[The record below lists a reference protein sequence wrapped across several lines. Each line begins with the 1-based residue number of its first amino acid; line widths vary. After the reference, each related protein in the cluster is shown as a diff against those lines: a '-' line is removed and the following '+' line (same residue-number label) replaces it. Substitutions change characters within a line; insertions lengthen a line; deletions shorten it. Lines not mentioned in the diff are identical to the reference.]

1 MARER
6 PSAPDDVG
14 AAKSAAPVSD
24 FSMLMAL
31 CHDLEKSRDFYRN
44 VLGLKIVT
52 DQVPQWVDFDLGG
65 GKRLGLH
72 PEGAGRKATPGTL
85 QLGFAVPNVDKFIT
99 DARVMGARIL
109 QEPFDAPFGRIA
121 ILSDPDG
128 YAVQVFT
135 PRR

>member
-1 MARER
+1 MADASQSK
-6 PSAPDDVG
+6 PN
-14 AAKSAAPVSD
+14 VSVSE

-31 CHDLEKSRDFYRN
+31 CRDLEKSRDFYRN
-44 VLGLKIVT
+44 VLGLRVMT
-52 DQVPQWVDFDLGG
+52 DQAPQWVDFDLGD

-72 PEGAGRKATPGTL
+72 PEGAGRKVTPGTL

-109 QEPFDAPFGRIA
+109 QEPFNAPFGRIA